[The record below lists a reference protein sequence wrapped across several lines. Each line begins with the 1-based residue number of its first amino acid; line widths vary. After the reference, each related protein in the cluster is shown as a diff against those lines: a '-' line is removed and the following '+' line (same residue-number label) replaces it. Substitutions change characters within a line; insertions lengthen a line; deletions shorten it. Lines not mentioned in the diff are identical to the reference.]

1 MSRGEND
8 IYEFG
13 GFRLEPAERVLLKDG
28 QPVALTPKA
37 FDLLVCLVENTGR
50 LLPREELLKAVWPDS
65 VVEEANI
72 TVNISGL
79 RKVLGDGPDGLP
91 QIETVPK
98 KGYRFRTAV
107 KVATAPT
114 PAAALDPAPLPVT
127 PSTPREGPPRRVLPW
142 AVAAA

>member
-1 MSRGEND
+1 MDRGDND

-13 GFRLEPAERVLLKDG
+13 SFRLEPAERALFRDG
-28 QPVALTPKA
+28 QPVPLTPKA
-37 FDLLVCLVENTGR
+37 FDLLVYLVENTGR
-50 LLPREELLKAVWPDS
+50 LLPREEILKAIWPDS

-79 RKVLGDGPDGLP
+79 RKALGDGPDGQP

-107 KVATAPT
+107 KTVKVAAPA
-114 PAAALDPAPLPVT
+114 PKLDP
-127 PSTPREGPPRRVLPW
+127 PP
-142 AVAAA
+142 